1 MALLNTG
8 TKIVGNPSTKFKDP
22 KANILYGGGNQQ
34 YSSKDISDFLY
45 ANQNMSA
52 QEIEGNALA
61 RGISRNQIE
70 QAMKGNNDFIGKM
83 DKYLDENVSKEL
95 NQQPIPQAALPAKVK
110 PSAIKVGTNE
120 TVEGRMAGLLKD
132 PNNPLNVQAQTFAN
146 QQTNKRGLLNSS
158 INTSAAQDAMMKNV
172 MPIAQQDAATFYD
185 ANKTNVGNDMSSQM
199 FNSDQQ
205 GRIGM
210 FNAGTAKDFALTDK
224 NNQAQFDIQ
233 KMNRDFDMAVA
244 RMDSD
249 NKLAVANIQ
258 AMANDSGIA
267 GDLGKSLMS
276 MYQQTAADPN
286 LSTEAKASI
295 YSNLK
300 SQYESVVSLLP
311 SIKLKAQSLNFPAA
325 SGSTGN
331 PSKPSEAGT
340 NTTSNTP
347 LSTGVQSSTLPANL
361 ANAINKVNVFGM
373 TVEPDVRA
381 MAVAYERQTGTKVD
395 PALLVP
401 KSFASGIMQA
411 NTAGADPYGPI
422 PLVSWS
428 KLANDLFGSPRV
440 DQLGKL
446 ILPVHPPKTMRAD
459 SPLFYVWNQEELAKL
474 K

>member
-8 TKIVGNPSTKFKDP
+8 TKIIGNPSTKFKDP

-95 NQQPIPQAALPAKVK
+95 NEQPIPQAAMPSKVK
-110 PSAIKVGTNE
+110 PSAIKVGANE

-158 INTSAAQDAMMKNV
+158 INTSAAQDAMMKNA

-224 NNQAQFDIQ
+224 NNNAQFDLN
-233 KMNRDFDMAVA
+233 KMNREFDKAIA
-244 RMDSD
+244 HLDSD

-258 AMANDSGIA
+258 A
-267 GDLGKSLMS
+267 
-276 MYQQTAADPN
+276 
-286 LSTEAKASI
+286 
-295 YSNLK
+295 
-300 SQYESVVSLLP
+300 
-311 SIKLKAQSLNFPAA
+311 
-325 SGSTGN
+325 
-331 PSKPSEAGT
+331 
-340 NTTSNTP
+340 
-347 LSTGVQSSTLPANL
+347 L
-361 ANAINKVNVFGM
+361 ANAL
-373 TVEPDVRA
+373 
-381 MAVAYERQTGTKVD
+381 GTNN
-395 PALLVP
+395 AGSTFVP
-401 KSFASGIMQA
+401 VCLS
-411 NTAGADPYGPI
+411 
-422 PLVSWS
+422 
-428 KLANDLFGSPRV
+428 
-440 DQLGKL
+440 
-446 ILPVHPPKTMRAD
+446 
-459 SPLFYVWNQEELAKL
+459 
-474 K
+474 